1 METNLIL
8 SSSPHIHTR
17 DSSRRI
23 MLDVIIAL
31 LPAAIAGVIIFGAK
45 ALGVIAACVITAVV
59 SEALF
64 NLVVHKQQTVGDL
77 SAVVTGLLLALNL
90 STNVAIWQCVVGTAF
105 AIVVVKCLFGGL
117 GKNFANPAITGRV
130 FMLLAFSTVAG
141 GAKPAVVELVSSAT
155 PLELLAA
162 FTALPEADT
171 EWCAILPRV
180 WRDRDEAELRR
191 WLDHAKALGVTA
203 VLAGN
208 IGHLSL
214 VRDTGLAVYGDY
226 GLNVFNGRALDYL
239 RKKGLSSACLSFEL
253 RFAQLRDLPKCLPA
267 EAIVYG
273 RLPLMITENCL
284 IENAGAC
291 RCDRPNFL
299 TDRTGAAFPLLP
311 AYGHRTE
318 IQNSR
323 VLWLADRPEY
333 RRLGLAY
340 ARLRFTTETPE
351 ECVRVFRDYLAGAAA
366 SGEFTRGLYERGVE

>member
-90 STNVAIWQCVVGTAF
+90 STNVAIWQCVVGSAF

-155 PLELLAA
+155 PLELLAQGSENA
-162 FTALPEADT
+162 PSLMELFLGLHGGAIGETCCLALLLGFAWLLFRRVIKWHVPVIFIGTVFVLYLVFTGSFQMALAEILAGGLFIGAIFMATDYVTSPITLKGKMVFALGCGLVTFIIRYFCAYPEGVSFSILAMNILTPYIEKFTANTP
-171 EWCAILPRV
+171 
-180 WRDRDEAELRR
+180 
-191 WLDHAKALGVTA
+191 LG
-203 VLAGN
+203 G
-208 IGHLSL
+208 SK
-214 VRDTGLAVYGDY
+214 
-226 GLNVFNGRALDYL
+226 NG
-239 RKKGLSSACLSFEL
+239 
-253 RFAQLRDLPKCLPA
+253 
-267 EAIVYG
+267 
-273 RLPLMITENCL
+273 
-284 IENAGAC
+284 
-291 RCDRPNFL
+291 
-299 TDRTGAAFPLLP
+299 
-311 AYGHRTE
+311 
-318 IQNSR
+318 
-323 VLWLADRPEY
+323 
-333 RRLGLAY
+333 
-340 ARLRFTTETPE
+340 
-351 ECVRVFRDYLAGAAA
+351 
-366 SGEFTRGLYERGVE
+366 

>member
-141 GAKPAVVELVSSAT
+141 GAKPAVVELISSAT
-155 PLELLAA
+155 PLELLAQGSENA
-162 FTALPEADT
+162 PSLMELFLGLHGGAIGETCCLALLLGFAWLLFRRVIKWHVPVIFIGTVFVLYLVFTGSFQMALAEILAGGLFIGAIFMATDYVTSPITLKGKMVFALGCGLVTFIIRYFCAYPEGVSFSILAMNILTPYIEKFTANTP
-171 EWCAILPRV
+171 
-180 WRDRDEAELRR
+180 
-191 WLDHAKALGVTA
+191 LG
-203 VLAGN
+203 G
-208 IGHLSL
+208 SK
-214 VRDTGLAVYGDY
+214 
-226 GLNVFNGRALDYL
+226 NG
-239 RKKGLSSACLSFEL
+239 
-253 RFAQLRDLPKCLPA
+253 
-267 EAIVYG
+267 
-273 RLPLMITENCL
+273 
-284 IENAGAC
+284 
-291 RCDRPNFL
+291 
-299 TDRTGAAFPLLP
+299 
-311 AYGHRTE
+311 
-318 IQNSR
+318 
-323 VLWLADRPEY
+323 
-333 RRLGLAY
+333 
-340 ARLRFTTETPE
+340 
-351 ECVRVFRDYLAGAAA
+351 
-366 SGEFTRGLYERGVE
+366 

>member
-64 NLVVHKQQTVGDL
+64 NLIVHKQQTVGDL

-155 PLELLAA
+155 PLELLAQGSENA
-162 FTALPEADT
+162 PSLMELFLGLHGGAIGETCCLALLIGFAWLLFRRVIKWHVPVIFIGTVFVLYLVFTGSFRMALAEILAVGLFIGAIFMATDYVTSPITLKGKMVFALGCGLVTFIIRYFCAYPEGVSFSILAMNILTPYIEKFTANTP
-171 EWCAILPRV
+171 
-180 WRDRDEAELRR
+180 
-191 WLDHAKALGVTA
+191 LG
-203 VLAGN
+203 G
-208 IGHLSL
+208 SK
-214 VRDTGLAVYGDY
+214 
-226 GLNVFNGRALDYL
+226 NG
-239 RKKGLSSACLSFEL
+239 
-253 RFAQLRDLPKCLPA
+253 
-267 EAIVYG
+267 
-273 RLPLMITENCL
+273 
-284 IENAGAC
+284 
-291 RCDRPNFL
+291 
-299 TDRTGAAFPLLP
+299 
-311 AYGHRTE
+311 
-318 IQNSR
+318 
-323 VLWLADRPEY
+323 
-333 RRLGLAY
+333 
-340 ARLRFTTETPE
+340 
-351 ECVRVFRDYLAGAAA
+351 
-366 SGEFTRGLYERGVE
+366 